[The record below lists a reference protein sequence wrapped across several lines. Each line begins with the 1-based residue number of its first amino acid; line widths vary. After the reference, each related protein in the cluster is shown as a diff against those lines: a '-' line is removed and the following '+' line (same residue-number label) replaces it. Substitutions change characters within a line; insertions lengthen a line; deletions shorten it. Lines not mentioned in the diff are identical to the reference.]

1 MNVVEIANTT
11 KGIFQNRKIADMQN
25 FVAETRKVIIMEF
38 QLCTMIVA
46 MILKKRSDDLSIR
59 LF

>member
-1 MNVVEIANTT
+1 MNVAETANTT

-25 FVAETRKVIIMEF
+25 FVAEMRKVIIMEF
-38 QLCTMIVA
+38 QLCMMIVA